1 MGGDRGTA
9 ADPALHQQFAGHPFH
24 AVAHPFQAEVAKR
37 CSRLQARLAAAAPS
51 LPPLAHNFCAGTA
64 AAAAA
69 TLLTQPAD
77 MVRTH
82 MQLGLG
88 RGGAGAAGLGPIG
101 TLRAVVRERGAGAL
115 LAGAGPRV
123 VKRTLQTALVWTLY
137 EELQPRLAA
146 VGRRRRGE
154 T

>member
-1 MGGDRGTA
+1 M
-9 ADPALHQQFAGHPFH
+9 
-24 AVAHPFQAEVAKR
+24 
-37 CSRLQARLAAAAPS
+37 
-51 LPPLAHNFCAGTA
+51 
-64 AAAAA
+64 
-69 TLLTQPAD
+69 
-77 MVRTH
+77 
-82 MQLGLG
+82 
-88 RGGAGAAGLGPIG
+88 
-101 TLRAVVRERGAGAL
+101 